1 MRDASVSSESVT
13 VEVKLTDEDGGTLVD
28 ATLEVELPY

>member
-1 MRDASVSSESVT
+1 MPTVT
-13 VEVKLTDEDGGTLVD
+13 VKTRLTNQDGAALVD

>member
-1 MRDASVSSESVT
+1 MPTVT
-13 VEVKLTDEDGGTLVD
+13 VKTKLTNQDGGTLVD